1 MDSEKLTERA
11 PGAPQLTRMPALDG
25 VRALAVLAVMA
36 YHNGF
41 SWIPGGYYGVDAFFV
56 LSGFLITSLLLT
68 EVEATGT
75 LKLLRFWG
83 RRARRL
89 LPALFVLVAALGVVH
104 LLSPSLLPWGDP
116 VPDAAATVGYV
127 ANWHFVA
134 GDTGYFAAS
143 GSLSPLLHTWSL
155 AIEEQF
161 YLVWPLVVLAVMGR
175 RGRHVGAARRQ
186 RLYLL
191 GTICVVG
198 AAASVVWMWHLA
210 PVGSSPNRA
219 YYGTDTRA
227 QAVLIG
233 ASVAVALA
241 LFVTRSAR
249 TRRLGAVVGALGVVA
264 SAAVWHLVT
273 EGSALAFH
281 GGFLLASLS
290 AAAVVAGV
298 ALSPTAPTSR
308 FLALRPLRY
317 VGSVSYGAYLWYWP
331 VLLVL
336 TGSRL
341 HLGQWPLF
349 FVRTGVTV
357 GLAALSYHLVE
368 APIRRGAF
376 PGWRALLGAPAA
388 AGLSVAVVACSTLF
402 LSPAA
407 STSPPPSAATQRI
420 AAKPTGSEVRVLL
433 VGDSMAGSL
442 GATLATEAP
451 RYGIQLV
458 NEGHPGCA
466 VTTDSEFRFLLYRN
480 PPGPPCKEGD
490 PSALLDLWRQYVKQY
505 RPQVV
510 VYLARTD
517 LFDQDYRGSWTSIG
531 SPSFDRF
538 FVSQLTTGVHILSS
552 GGAHVVLATS
562 PYYDSTIDSASP
574 PVPEDTPGRVSDYNR
589 LLRQVASASRGTSI
603 YPLARLI
610 DPQHT
615 YAGTVDGVAMR
626 CSDGVHFSVTAGKV
640 IAPGLLP
647 DLARLGRH
655 TQLASSVAPRATAL
669 TLPASVPSWYDKLQ
683 CGQ

>member
-1 MDSEKLTERA
+1 MTERA
-11 PGAPQLTRMPALDG
+11 PGAPQLPRMPALDG

-41 SWIPGGYYGVDAFFV
+41 TWIPGGYYGVDAFFV
-56 LSGFLITSLLLT
+56 LSGFLITSLLLA
-68 EVEATGT
+68 EVDATGT

-89 LPALFVLVAALGVVH
+89 LPALFVLVGALGVVH
-104 LLSPSLLPWGDP
+104 LLSPSLLPWADP
-116 VPDAAATVGYV
+116 VPDAAATIGYV

-134 GDTGYFAAS
+134 GNAGYFAAS
-143 GSLSPLLHTWSL
+143 GPPSPLLHTWSL

-175 RGRHVGAARRQ
+175 RGRHAGADRRR
-186 RLYLL
+186 RLYTL
-191 GTICVVG
+191 GAICVVG
-198 AAASVVWMWHLA
+198 AAASVAWMWHLTPA
-210 PVGSSPNRA
+210 GASPNRA
-219 YYGTDTRA
+219 YYGTDARA
-227 QAVLIG
+227 QAVLLG
-233 ASVAVALA
+233 GSLAVALA
-241 LFVTRSAR
+241 LFAGRSAR
-249 TRRLGAVVGALGVVA
+249 TRRLGALVGAVGLVG

-273 EGSALAFH
+273 EGSTLAFH
-281 GGFLLASLS
+281 GGFLLASAS

-298 ALSPTAPTSR
+298 VLSPAAPTSR

-317 VGSVSYGAYLWYWP
+317 VGTVSYGAYLWYWP

-349 FVRTGVTV
+349 AVRTAVTV

-388 AGLSVAVVACSTLF
+388 AGLSVALVACSTLF

-407 STSPPPSAATQRI
+407 STSPPPPATQRG
-420 AAKPTGSEVRVLL
+420 AARPAGPAVRVLL

-442 GATLATEAP
+442 GATLAPEAS
-451 RYGIQLV
+451 RYGVQLV

-480 PPGPPCKEGD
+480 PPGPPCREGD
-490 PSALLDLWRQYVKQY
+490 PSALLDLWRHYVAQY

-517 LFDQDYRGSWTSIG
+517 LFDQDYDGSWTSIG
-531 SPSFDRF
+531 DPAFDRF
-538 FVSQLTTGVHILSS
+538 FVSQLTTGVRILSS
-552 GGAHVVLATS
+552 GGARVVLLTS
-562 PYYDSTIDSASP
+562 PYYDSTISSGGP
-574 PVPEDTPGRVSDYNR
+574 PVPEDTPGRVTDYDR
-589 LLRQVASASRGTSI
+589 LLGLVASASPAASV
-603 YPLARLI
+603 YPLSKVI
-610 DPQHT
+610 DPGGA

-626 CSDGVHFSVTAGKV
+626 CSDGVHFSVTAGRV
-640 IAPGLLP
+640 IAPGFLP

-655 TQLASSVAPRATAL
+655 AQLASAVDARAGAAL
-669 TLPASVPSWYDKLQ
+669 PPAVPPWYDKLQ